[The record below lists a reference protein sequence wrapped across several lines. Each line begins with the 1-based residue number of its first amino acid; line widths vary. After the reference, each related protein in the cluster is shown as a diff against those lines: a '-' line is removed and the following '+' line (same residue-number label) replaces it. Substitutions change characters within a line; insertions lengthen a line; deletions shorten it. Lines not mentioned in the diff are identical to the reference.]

1 MLTRR
6 GFIVA
11 GGGTIATFSLVGA
24 GHAGMARTGGD
35 AMVVY
40 SKARIPAP
48 NALAR
53 SHVLLGDD
61 LTANL
66 LNLEKLI
73 RQDPARPLVLE
84 LDAADEML
92 FAIARTNVATH
103 AARAGT
109 AAQAAVV

>member
-11 GGGTIATFSLVGA
+11 GGGTIATFSLVGK
-24 GHAGMARTGGD
+24 GHAAMARTGRD
-35 AMVVY
+35 AVVVY

-48 NALAR
+48 YALAR

-66 LNLEKLI
+66 LSLEELI
-73 RQDPARPLVLE
+73 RQAPARPVVLE

-92 FAIARTNVATH
+92 FAIARTSVATH
-103 AARAGT
+103 GPRAGT
-109 AAQAAVV
+109 AAQAAAV